1 VPSTARRFRAL
12 VLPGWIGQAEFPALL
27 LAAAGV
33 AVAAGLFN
41 ARELVTDDEA
51 KGSSH
56 GCGNAEGDLHQ
67 IHQA

>member
-1 VPSTARRFRAL
+1 VDRASRVPRTAAGE
-12 VLPGWIGQAEFPALL
+12 P
-27 LAAAGV
+27 AGV

-56 GCGNAEGDLHQ
+56 GSGNAEGDLHQ